1 LKNKPVILKF
11 LANMRN
17 STKAAIRAQQA
28 KSQKLVIGAGV
39 VPPVLSTVGGIGASV
54 GIAKHY
60 DKKA

>member
-1 LKNKPVILKF
+1 
-11 LANMRN
+11 MRN